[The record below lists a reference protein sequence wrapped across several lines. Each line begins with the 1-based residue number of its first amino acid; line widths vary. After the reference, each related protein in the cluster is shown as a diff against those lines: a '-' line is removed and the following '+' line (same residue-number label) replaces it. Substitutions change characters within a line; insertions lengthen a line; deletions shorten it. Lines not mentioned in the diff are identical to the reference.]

1 VYNDIGKLTADNTG
15 AVLKP
20 AHSQLLVGTAAV
32 LFAAM
37 AAAQQQAP
45 APASNSIPAS
55 PANPQAG
62 QKIESTAHPVTNKER
77 RRATK
82 LYLEAT
88 KLFQKQQY
96 EAAMKDYEEA
106 ARIDPENPN
115 YSAATEVVRSH
126 AVTELIQTATKAR
139 IKGDATAE
147 RAALQR
153 AAELDPRNLQ
163 VAEHLREMADE
174 TAASQSKSL
183 YAQAA
188 DSLAPA
194 PTLEPLSGTKSFH
207 LRTDRRQAIQNVF
220 HSFGIEASIDSSV
233 TGPPVRFEMDDATF
247 AQAMQAI
254 NMVTDT
260 FTVPLDAHRAI
271 VARDTRENRTQFMR
285 QEFETVYLG
294 GMSQAEM
301 TDIGNMAKAVF
312 QAQQVAVQLS
322 SGTLTIR
329 STSDKLNAFN
339 ETLKQLLDGHSQVLL
354 DVKLLQVIHNNLRNT
369 GITPPQQ
376 ITAFNVY
383 TAEQAIL
390 NQNQELVQEIISS
403 GLAAPGDTLTILGI
417 LLASGQVSS
426 SIFQNGIALFGGGLT
441 LTGLS
446 PGPAKVNLNLN
457 SSESRELDQIQIHL
471 GDGEEGTIKSGSRY
485 PIETSQYSDLGTSG
499 INIPGLTTPGA
510 SGNLSSLLSQL
521 NSSSQTIP
529 QIEYQDLGL
538 TFKATPRVIR
548 SGEVALT
555 MDLKITALGGSSI
568 NGVPILNNRSYSGV
582 ATVKND
588 AAVVLVSQV
597 DKEES
602 RALSGLPGVTE
613 IPGLNAITNRDVI
626 KNYASLLIIIS
637 PHVIRGT
644 QAAGHT
650 PMVRI
655 ERGRSAM

>member
-1 VYNDIGKLTADNTG
+1 VKRLNTQFV
-15 AVLKP
+15 AII
-20 AHSQLLVGTAAV
+20 ATLLFSVVA
-32 LFAAM
+32 L
-37 AAAQQQAP
+37 AQQSAPVPPRSDQAP
-45 APASNSIPAS
+45 SAPPTS
-55 PANPQAG
+55 
-62 QKIESTAHPVTNKER
+62 QKIESPAHKITNKER
-77 RRATK
+77 RQATK
-82 LYLEAT
+82 LYLQAT

-96 EAAMKDYEEA
+96 EAAMKDYNEA
-106 ARIDPENPN
+106 ARLDPENPN
-115 YSAATEVVRSH
+115 FAAATEVVRSH

-139 IKGDATAE
+139 MKGDITAE

-153 AAELDPRNLQ
+153 AAELDPRNIQ

-174 TAASQSKSL
+174 TVASQTKSL
-183 YAQAA
+183 YAK
-188 DSLAPA
+188 DTESLAPA
-194 PTLEPLSGTKSFH
+194 PSLEPVAGTRSFH

-220 HSFGIEASIDSSV
+220 HSFGIEASVDSSV

-247 AQAMQAI
+247 VQAMQAI

-271 VARDTRENRTQFMR
+271 VAKDTREYRNQYMR

-294 GMSQAEM
+294 GMPQAEM
-301 TDIGNMAKAVF
+301 TDIGNMAKTVF

-329 STSDKLNAFN
+329 ATPDKLNAFN
-339 ETLKQLLDGHSQVLL
+339 ETLKQLLAGKSQVLL
-354 DVKLLQVIHNNLRNT
+354 DIKLLQVVHNNLRNT

-383 TAEQAIL
+383 SEEQAIL
-390 NQNQELVQEIISS
+390 SQNQQLVQEIISS
-403 GLAAPGDTLTILGI
+403 GLASPGDTLTILGI
-417 LLASGQVSS
+417 LLASGQVSN

-446 PGPAKVNLNLN
+446 IGPARVNLNLN
-457 SSESRELDQIQIHL
+457 SSESRELDQIQMHL

-499 INIPGLTTPGA
+499 INIPGLTSAGA

-521 NSSSQTIP
+521 NSGGQTIP
-529 QIEYQDLGL
+529 QVEYQDLGL

-555 MDLKITALGGSSI
+555 MDLKITALGGTSI

-582 ATVKND
+582 ATVKDN

-602 RALSGLPGVTE
+602 RALSGLPGLTE
-613 IPGLNAITNRDVI
+613 IPGLNTITNKEVT
-626 KNYASLLIIIS
+626 KNYASLLIVIS

-644 QAAGHT
+644 QPGGHT

>member
-1 VYNDIGKLTADNTG
+1 MKQFRA
-15 AVLKP
+15 
-20 AHSQLLVGTAAV
+20 QLV
-32 LFAAM
+32 AAM
-37 AAAQQQAP
+37 GTLVFSIAASAQQGAP
-45 APASNSIPAS
+45 APSAPDQTSS
-55 PANPQAG
+55 PATQSHAG
-62 QKIESTAHPVTNKER
+62 EKIESPVHKITNKER

-96 EAAMKDYEEA
+96 EDSLKDYNEA
-106 ARIDPENPN
+106 ARLDPENPN
-115 YSAATEVVRSH
+115 FAAATEVVRSH

-139 IKGDATAE
+139 IKGDTTAE

-153 AAELDPRNLQ
+153 AAELEPGNIQ
-163 VAEHLREMADE
+163 VAEHLREMADDA
-174 TAASQSKSL
+174 AASQPKSI
-183 YAQAA
+183 YAQNTE
-188 DSLAPA
+188 SLAPA
-194 PTLEPLSGTKSFH
+194 PALEPIDGKKSFH

-220 HSFGIEASIDSSV
+220 HSFGIEASVDSSV
-233 TGPPVRFEMDDATF
+233 TGPPVRFEMDDSTF
-247 AQAMQAI
+247 AQAMRAI

-260 FTVPLDAHRAI
+260 FTVPLDAHRAV
-271 VARDTRENRTQFMR
+271 VAKDTRENRNQYMR

-294 GMSQAEM
+294 GMTQAEM
-301 TDIGNMAKAVF
+301 TDIGNMAKTVF

-329 STSDKLNAFN
+329 ATSDKLNAFN
-339 ETLKQLLDGHSQVLL
+339 ATLKELLAGKSQVLL
-354 DVKLLQVIHNNLRNT
+354 DVKLLQVVHNNLRNT

-383 TAEQAIL
+383 SEEQAL
-390 NQNQELVQEIISS
+390 LSQNQQLVQEIISS

-417 LLASGQVSS
+417 LLASGQVTSP
-426 SIFQNGIALFGGGLT
+426 IFQNGVVLFGGGLT

-446 PGPAKVNLNLN
+446 PGPVKINLNLN
-457 SSESRELDQIQIHL
+457 SSESRELDQLQMHL
-471 GDGEEGTIKSGSRY
+471 GDGEEGTLKSGSRY

-499 INIPGLTTPGA
+499 INIPGLTSAGA
-510 SGNLSSLLSQL
+510 SGSLGSLLSQL
-521 NSSSQTIP
+521 NSGGQTIP

-548 SGEVALT
+548 SGEVALS
-555 MDLKITALGGSSI
+555 MDMKLTALGGSSI

-582 ATVKND
+582 ATVKD
-588 AAVVLVSQV
+588 GAAVVLVSQV

-602 RALSGLPGVTE
+602 RALSGIPGLTQ
-613 IPGLNAITNRDVI
+613 IPGLNNITNKDVV
-626 KNYASLLIIIS
+626 KNYASLLIVIS

-644 QAAGHT
+644 QPGGHT

-655 ERGRSAM
+655 ERAQ